1 MKARCIAA
9 LLVLVLISS
18 LVSAECKKYGVVNP
32 VWDLTKDQDSPHGSI
47 SAFLEHTF
55 LPTENKGAK
64 WLLMDFGG
72 SFIPLAGEPVY
83 PAIHGSGGAPDYYE
97 TVILK
102 PEADPLLN
110 HEYALYVTNFKFDDC
125 KSLQTVVTS
134 ASVQTK
140 RPKSQI
146 AEYSPST
153 TRDDSDFYLAPTVD
167 GASGTTASYTA
178 DVKLQFRVAIVA
190 PLFGVIQPQ
199 NAPTRYVYRPGVNFV
214 PGIDLKASSNPK
226 EDGNSVLF
234 NLPFEIVA
242 PTSSDR
248 FQSLSRLLPAIIS
261 KPSFVAEADK
271 KFHDINSIF
280 SNSEYFVMR
289 GFGET
294 VQFVPEPFIGV
305 ETGSNLKAQAAKTYP
320 NGILRAT
327 FGMHVGFLIFAK
339 SKTKPLFTIESDYVR
354 RLLLEAEPVFTQ
366 DSKGNLVLA
375 SVGTQPRDHV
385 TNKLSYD
392 LTSYVA
398 LSIGHEYGELPPVYT
413 KVDNKYTFG
422 IVFKGQLL
430 KPPTA
435 PK

>member
-1 MKARCIAA
+1 M
-9 LLVLVLISS
+9 
-18 LVSAECKKYGVVNP
+18 
-32 VWDLTKDQDSPHGSI
+32 
-47 SAFLEHTF
+47 
-55 LPTENKGAK
+55 
-64 WLLMDFGG
+64 
-72 SFIPLAGEPVY
+72 
-83 PAIHGSGGAPDYYE
+83 
-97 TVILK
+97 
-102 PEADPLLN
+102 
-110 HEYALYVTNFKFDDC
+110 
-125 KSLQTVVTS
+125 
-134 ASVQTK
+134 
-140 RPKSQI
+140 
-146 AEYSPST
+146 
-153 TRDDSDFYLAPTVD
+153 
-167 GASGTTASYTA
+167 
-178 DVKLQFRVAIVA
+178 KLQFRVAIVA